1 MGILC
6 SRLRSNIFI
15 EFNSTLSEPIFTMKN
30 SLMILAMA
38 MMMCQLLVQVSSQDD
53 AGGDDAAAC
62 TTIDHC
68 DECPDPAVCTT
79 CKCGYMKSAEDATNS
94 LVEGA
99 TCVEDENADC
109 SGAAAFGLTTI
120 LLLPVALAS
129 I

>member
-1 MGILC
+1 MG
-6 SRLRSNIFI
+6 
-15 EFNSTLSEPIFTMKN
+15 
-30 SLMILAMA
+30 AMA
-38 MMMCQLLVQVSSQDD
+38 MMMCQLLAQVSSQEDDADGAD
-53 AGGDDAAAC
+53 AGGADADDAAAC

-79 CKCGYMKSAEDATNS
+79 CKCGYMKSAENATNS
-94 LVEGA
+94 LVAGA

-129 I
+129 IFSV

>member
-1 MGILC
+1 MG
-6 SRLRSNIFI
+6 
-15 EFNSTLSEPIFTMKN
+15 SEPIITMKN

-38 MMMCQLLVQVSSQDD
+38 MMMCQLLVQVSSQEDVGGDDSGVDD
-53 AGGDDAAAC
+53 AGGDNAGGDGAGGADAAAC

-68 DECPDPAVCTT
+68 KECPVPTVCSK
-79 CKCGYMKSAEDATNS
+79 CECGYMQSAND
-94 LVEGA
+94 A

-129 I
+129 IFSV